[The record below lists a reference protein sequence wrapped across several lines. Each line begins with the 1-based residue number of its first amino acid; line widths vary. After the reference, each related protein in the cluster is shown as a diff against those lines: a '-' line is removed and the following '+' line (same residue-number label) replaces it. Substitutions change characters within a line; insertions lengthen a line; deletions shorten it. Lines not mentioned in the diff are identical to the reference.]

1 MTVSGIGAEPKGG
14 LLLVGLGRQRELEG
28 LAVVAARLAA
38 AEGVAVRELAGAGD
52 PDGGLAALTAEAGGP
67 WLAAL
72 PLDPGLPLERGG
84 SWAEALGAW
93 RQPCLLV
100 VRGDQLDTGLPA
112 AGAALLERWRVPL
125 AGLLQVGGDWDPAE
139 RRRDGLAWL
148 GWLPEIG
155 EAEIGEIAGIAAI
168 ERNEQAMAALQQVL
182 RGRWRVLQAA

>member
-1 MTVSGIGAEPKGG
+1 MSVSGAETERCGG
-14 LLLVGLGRQRELEG
+14 LLLVGLGLRRELEG
-28 LAVVAARLAA
+28 LAAVSARLAA
-38 AEGVAVRELAGAGD
+38 AEGVALRQLAKAKD
-52 PDGGLAALTAEAGGP
+52 PDASLAALTAGAAGP

-72 PLDPGLPLERGG
+72 PLDPGLPLARGG

-100 VRGDQLDTGLPA
+100 ARGEQMATGLPA

-125 AGLLQVGGDWDPAE
+125 AGLVQVGGDWQPSE

-148 GWLPEIG
+148 GWLPESG
-155 EAEIGEIAGIAAI
+155 AE
-168 ERNEQAMAALQQVL
+168 NEVAMAALQQVL

>member
-1 MTVSGIGAEPKGG
+1 MSVSGFGAEPKGG

-28 LAVVAARLAA
+28 LAAVTAQLAA
-38 AEGVAVRELAGAGD
+38 AEGVALRELAGAAD
-52 PDGGLAALTAEAGGP
+52 PDAGLAALTATGAATGP
-67 WLAAL
+67 WVAAL

-100 VRGDQLDTGLPA
+100 LRGEQLDTGLPA

-125 AGLLQVGGDWDPAE
+125 AGLVQVGGDWQPAM
-139 RRRDGLAWL
+139 RRRDGLPWL

-155 EAEIGEIAGIAAI
+155 AGNGEESGEAAEEAGA
-168 ERNEQAMAALQQVL
+168 AMAALQQVL

>member
-1 MTVSGIGAEPKGG
+1 MSVSGFDAEPKGG
-14 LLLVGLGRQRELEG
+14 LLLVGLGRQQELEG
-28 LAVVAARLAA
+28 LAAVAAQLAA
-38 AEGVAVRELAGAGD
+38 AEGVALRELAGAAD
-52 PDGGLAALTAEAGGP
+52 PDAGLAALTAEAAGP

-100 VRGDQLDTGLPA
+100 VRGEQLDTGLPA

-125 AGLLQVGGDWDPAE
+125 AGLVQVGGDWQPSE
-139 RRRDGLAWL
+139 RRRDGLPWL
-148 GWLPEIG
+148 GWLPESG
-155 EAEIGEIAGIAAI
+155 DGREEYEA
-168 ERNEQAMAALQQVL
+168 AMAALQQVL

>member
-1 MTVSGIGAEPKGG
+1 MSVSGFDAEPKGG
-14 LLLVGLGRQRELEG
+14 LLLVSLGRRQELDG
-28 LAVVAARLAA
+28 LAAVAARLAA
-38 AEGVAVRELAGAGD
+38 AEGVPLRALAD
-52 PDGGLAALTAEAGGP
+52 TDNPDGGLAALTAGVAGP

-100 VRGDQLDTGLPA
+100 VRGEQLATGLPA

-125 AGLLQVGGDWDPAE
+125 AGLVQVGGDWQPVL
-139 RRRDGLAWL
+139 RRRDGLPWL

-155 EAEIGEIAGIAAI
+155 EANEEAGA
-168 ERNEQAMAALQQVL
+168 AMAALQQVL

>member
-1 MTVSGIGAEPKGG
+1 MSVSGFGAEPKGG

-28 LAVVAARLAA
+28 LAAVAARLAA
-38 AEGVAVRELAGAGD
+38 AEGVALRQLAGAGD
-52 PDGGLAALTAEAGGP
+52 PDAGLAGLSAEATGP

-72 PLDPGLPLERGG
+72 PVDAGLPLERGG

-100 VRGDQLDTGLPA
+100 LRGEQMDTGLPA

-125 AGLLQVGGDWDPAE
+125 AGLVQVGGDWQPAM
-139 RRRDGLAWL
+139 RRRDGLPWL
-148 GWLPEIG
+148 GWLPETAAESG
-155 EAEIGEIAGIAAI
+155 VESEEAGA
-168 ERNEQAMAALQQVL
+168 AMAALRQVL

>member
-1 MTVSGIGAEPKGG
+1 MSVSGTETERSGG
-14 LLLVGLGRQRELEG
+14 LLLVGLGLRRELEL
-28 LAVVAARLAA
+28 LAAVAGRLAA
-38 AEGVAVRELAGAGD
+38 AEGVALRELAGSDD
-52 PDGGLAALTAEAGGP
+52 PDAGLAALTAGAAGP

-72 PLDPGLPLERGG
+72 PLDPGLPLARGG

-100 VRGDQLDTGLPA
+100 VRGEQMETGLPA

-125 AGLLQVGGDWDPAE
+125 AGLVQVGGDWQPSE

-148 GWLPEIG
+148 GWLPESG
-155 EAEIGEIAGIAAI
+155 AENEA
-168 ERNEQAMAALQQVL
+168 AMAALQQVL

>member
-1 MTVSGIGAEPKGG
+1 MSVSGAETERCGG
-14 LLLVGLGRQRELEG
+14 LLLVGLGLRRELEG
-28 LAVVAARLAA
+28 LAAVAAQLTV
-38 AEGVAVRELAGAGD
+38 AEGVALRELADTDNPDAG
-52 PDGGLAALTAEAGGP
+52 LTALTAGARGP

-72 PLDPGLPLERGG
+72 PLDPGLPLDRGG

-100 VRGDQLDTGLPA
+100 VRGEQMATGLPA

-125 AGLLQVGGDWDPAE
+125 VGLVQVGGDWQPSE

-148 GWLPEIG
+148 GWLPDTGGENG
-155 EAEIGEIAGIAAI
+155 EA
-168 ERNEQAMAALQQVL
+168 MAELQQVL

>member
-1 MTVSGIGAEPKGG
+1 MSVSGTETERRDG
-14 LLLVGLGRQRELEG
+14 LLLVGLGRRQELEG
-28 LAVVAARLAA
+28 LAAVAARLAA
-38 AEGVAVRELAGAGD
+38 AEGVALRELAVAAD
-52 PDGGLAALTAEAGGP
+52 PDAGLAALSAEATGP

-100 VRGDQLDTGLPA
+100 VRGEQLDTGLPA

-125 AGLLQVGGDWDPAE
+125 AGLVQVGGDWQPAM
-139 RRRDGLAWL
+139 RRRDGLPWL
-148 GWLPEIG
+148 GWLPDSGVESG
-155 EAEIGEIAGIAAI
+155 EEAEEAGA
-168 ERNEQAMAALQQVL
+168 AMAALQQVL

>member
-28 LAVVAARLAA
+28 LAAVAARLAA
-38 AEGVAVRELAGAGD
+38 AEGVALRQLAGAGD
-52 PDGGLAALTAEAGGP
+52 PDGALAALTSEEAAAAGP

-72 PLDPGLPLERGG
+72 PVDPGLPLERGG

-100 VRGDQLDTGLPA
+100 VRGEQLDTGLPA

-125 AGLLQVGGDWDPAE
+125 AGLLQVGGDWQPML
-139 RRRDGLAWL
+139 RRRDGLPWL

-155 EAEIGEIAGIAAI
+155 EGSGEAREEAGA
-168 ERNEQAMAALQQVL
+168 AMAALQQVL

>member
-1 MTVSGIGAEPKGG
+1 MTVSGTETQRRGG
-14 LLLVGLGRQRELEG
+14 LLLVGLGLRQELEG
-28 LAVVAARLAA
+28 LAAVAGRLAD
-38 AEGVAVRELAGAGD
+38 AEGVDLRQLAGAND
-52 PDGGLAALTAEAGGP
+52 PDAALTALTAVPAGP

-72 PLDPGLPLERGG
+72 PLDPGLPLARGG

-100 VRGDQLDTGLPA
+100 VRGEQMATGLPA

-125 AGLLQVGGDWDPAE
+125 AGLLQVGGDWQPTE

-148 GWLPEIG
+148 GWLPES
-155 EAEIGEIAGIAAI
+155 EAEIAENGD
-168 ERNEQAMAALQQVL
+168 AMAALQQVL